1 VLPGDLLSAAA
12 GCCALTWWLP
22 SLLQICSLCKA
33 KKKIGRVVFSKGG
46 LTCLQSSFNW
56 CLMRKHHV
64 VLIIVLS
71 VGLWSRQKSL
81 NGLEYLPS
89 QVKFL
94 LDSINF
100 DKLKDGKAE

>member
-1 VLPGDLLSAAA
+1 
-12 GCCALTWWLP
+12 
-22 SLLQICSLCKA
+22 
-33 KKKIGRVVFSKGG
+33 
-46 LTCLQSSFNW
+46 
-56 CLMRKHHV
+56 MRKHHV